1 MDSKNERIYSK
12 ENYLA
17 NGYNTKSQYSKNQ
30 IVHTIQ
36 EPALNESGIEAK
48 QKGFQL
54 YNGVVAITIKFR
66 EQEPF

>member
-17 NGYNTKSQYSKNQ
+17 NGHKTQNQYSKNQ

-48 QKGFQL
+48 KKGF
-54 YNGVVAITIKFR
+54 
-66 EQEPF
+66 